1 MNTCDAQD
9 ITQDVFMKLL
19 ETPRSF
25 NDEEHLKAWL
35 IRVTINLCNNLH
47 RYNKK
52 FTKLDENIP
61 APVPQESSE
70 VLSLVLALP
79 ENYKNVIYLHYYEG
93 YTAKEIGDILKMN
106 TNTVLSN
113 LSRGRKML
121 KSQLTGGFDG
131 E

>member
-1 MNTCDAQD
+1 
-9 ITQDVFMKLL
+9 MKLL

-47 RYNKK
+47 RFNKK
-52 FTKLDENIP
+52 FTQLNENIP

-93 YTAKEIGDILKMN
+93 YTAKEIGEILKMN